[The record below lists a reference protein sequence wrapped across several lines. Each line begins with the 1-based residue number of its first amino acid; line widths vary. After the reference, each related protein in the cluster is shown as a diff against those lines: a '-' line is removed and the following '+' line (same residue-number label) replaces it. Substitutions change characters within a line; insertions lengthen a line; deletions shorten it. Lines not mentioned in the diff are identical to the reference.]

1 MPRNRSLKTIFSQ
14 VETRTTIRHSYKLT
28 ADNKPVFI
36 TLIPGD
42 TGQAALTNVIL
53 DQQVKV
59 EEHPGALINF
69 NLGTSDELNLK
80 RLKVITVI
88 TDRDGDPDLTS
99 FEIELTGGLSTFNKK
114 VQLIV
119 TEQGETVGYEANI
132 KFFR

>member
-1 MPRNRSLKTIFSQ
+1 MPRNRSLKTIFNQ

-28 ADNKPVFI
+28 ADNNPVFI
-36 TLIPGD
+36 TIIPGD

-53 DQQVKV
+53 DQKVIV

-80 RLKVITVI
+80 RLKVITII

-114 VQLIV
+114 VQLVV